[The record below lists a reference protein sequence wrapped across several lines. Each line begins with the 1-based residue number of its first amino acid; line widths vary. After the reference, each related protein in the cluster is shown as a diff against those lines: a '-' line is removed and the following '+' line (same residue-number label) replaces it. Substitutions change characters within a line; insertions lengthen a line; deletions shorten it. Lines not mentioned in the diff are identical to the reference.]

1 MLSLLTDCYAWNPQQ
16 LCEASIYYQTGFSAL
31 QLALDTAIQ
40 SVCIARCPS
49 DSKSLVT
56 VLLTHVAT
64 LKLVIT
70 AT

>member
-40 SVCIARCPS
+40 SVRIA
-49 DSKSLVT
+49 
-56 VLLTHVAT
+56 
-64 LKLVIT
+64 
-70 AT
+70 